1 MRITHK
7 YRTIPINKFE
17 NLQVW
22 DFLIQQGSQTFKGT
36 IKGDL
41 KPGSFERV
49 YTAELEGDCIR
60 KHCSFNSISIGYA
73 NVTETYKYLLEAIKL
88 IIVKED
94 YTKIQRLGHMKYFPK

>member
-1 MRITHK
+1 MKIIHK
-7 YRTIPINKFE
+7 YRTIPIDKYE

-22 DFLIQQGSQTFKGT
+22 DFLIQQDNQTFKGT

-49 YTAELEGDCIR
+49 YTAELESDCIR

-88 IIVKED
+88 IIVNHN
-94 YTKIQRLGHMKYFPK
+94 YTIVTKYGQVEYFPK